1 MPLKTTIDHART
13 SLRNRRTERR
23 AYRRLSAELAAFQT
37 PAERTELDQ
46 MLSRHSAE
54 ETRQIREIL
63 VRQDF
68 ERQRTVAG
76 LTGNGY
82 RA

>member
-1 MPLKTTIDHART
+1 MPLKTRIDHART
-13 SLRNRRTERR
+13 SLRDRRTARR
-23 AYRRLSAELAAFQT
+23 EYRRLSEELAAFQT
-37 PAERTELDQ
+37 PAERTELEM

-63 VRQDF
+63 VRQDH

-76 LTGNGY
+76 IGR

>member
-1 MPLKTTIDHART
+1 MPLKTRIREVRT
-13 SLRNRRTERR
+13 ALAHRRTARI
-23 AYRRLSAELAAFQT
+23 AHRRLSEELASFQT
-37 PAERTELDQ
+37 PAERIELDQ

-63 VRQDF
+63 DRQDY
-68 ERQRTVAG
+68 ERLRTTAG
-76 LTGNGY
+76 IGY